1 MFMVQKMHHAGNEH
15 QYLMCWKC

>member
-1 MFMVQKMHHAGNEH
+1 MVQKMHHAGNEH